1 MNKKI
6 IALLIVLTV
15 SVCCL
20 SIVSADNNTTDDA
33 AIADNASAAEEI
45 QEDLANYILPLS
57 ITGNGI
63 EFSDGFTGFCLDLSK
78 DSINAEDR
86 FTSQATTGTEVENHV
101 KLAIIE
107 CYKTGH
113 ENDIQNMVNQVIKGN
128 KEYDVVE
135 SVYSSTENVADTATV
150 DINNDTQAT
159 FTFELLK
166 SQDSAK
172 SDCLA
177 YKVSLQTVEN
187 DDVLAAGDDEAN
199 DTIETAA
206 DNDTQDNDNLT
217 IVEGNDTPTEQQ
229 DGNDSQTTENNDTEK
244 KESQTTENNDTKQ
257 QDINGNNQSGDKQTI
272 VNETNKTIVNKT
284 NTIIVNETNTTII
297 NKNNTKVINKTN
309 ETPQNATVQNQIMRA
324 VGNPIF
330 LLVVV
335 IAIIAVVAVV
345 IRRKN

>member
-6 IALLIVLTV
+6 IPLLIVLIV

-20 SIVSADNNTTDDA
+20 SLVSADNNTTDNVTVTEDV
-33 AIADNASAAEEI
+33 
-45 QEDLANYILPLS
+45 QEDLTDDIIAFS
-57 ITGNGI
+57 ITENGI
-63 EFSDGFTGFCLDLSK
+63 EFSDGFTGFCLDPSK
-78 DSINAEDR
+78 GSISVDDK
-86 FTSQATTGTEVENHV
+86 FTSQATTGGEVENNV

-113 ENDIQNMVNQVIKGN
+113 EDDIKNIVSQVIAGN
-128 KEYDVVE
+128 KEQDIVE
-135 SVYSSTENVADTATV
+135 SVYSSTETVADTATV
-150 DINNDTQAT
+150 DIDNSTEAT

-166 SQDSAK
+166 SQDDSK

-177 YKVSLQTVEN
+177 YTVSMQTVEN

-199 DTIETAA
+199 DTMETAA
-206 DNDTQDNDNLT
+206 DNDTESDNNLT
-217 IVEGNDTPTEQQ
+217 ADENDTDTTAENQK
-229 DGNDSQTTENNDTEK
+229 TTEEDPAAAGDNNDTQQEV
-244 KESQTTENNDTKQ
+244 SDDNDTGKS
-257 QDINGNNQSGDKQTI
+257 DGKQTI
-272 VNETNKTIVNKT
+272 VNETNKTIINKT
-284 NTIIVNETNTTII
+284 NTVIVNETNTTII

-345 IRRKN
+345 MRRKN